1 VNAARIRRE
10 FSVLLMQ
17 IRREFWEHRVL
28 LFAPA
33 ALSGLF
39 LLMCLLAGTRFATGW
54 FSIGGVESGSGGT
67 LPPEFVGLMHVIFTT
82 VLYLLMAVVAFAYLA
97 DCLYSERKDR
107 SILFWKSLP
116 VSDTTTVMAKLL
128 VALVAVPFVV
138 YVFSLAANVLA
149 SGIFKATYVIQERP
163 GGRHWTW
170 FHWLRLNGLL
180 FVDIFVLALWFAP
193 VAAYQLLIS
202 VWAKR
207 AAFVW
212 TVLPPVALV
221 LGERMFFNSWHI
233 GSFLGYRL
241 GGVMFAPSG
250 AKVEGVE
257 AFMRSVDAIP
267 LLARPDLWFGVALA
281 VPLLY
286 LTIRIRRHSD
296 DT

>member
-1 VNAARIRRE
+1 
-10 FSVLLMQ
+10 
-17 IRREFWEHRVL
+17 
-28 LFAPA
+28 
-33 ALSGLF
+33 
-39 LLMCLLAGTRFATGW
+39 
-54 FSIGGVESGSGGT
+54 
-67 LPPEFVGLMHVIFTT
+67 MHVIFTT

-138 YVFSLAANVLA
+138 YLFSLGANLLA
-149 SGIFKATYVIQERP
+149 SVIFKTTYVIQDRP
-163 GGRHWTW
+163 GGRQWTW

-180 FVDIFVLALWFAP
+180 LADIFILALWFAP

-221 LGERMFFNSWHI
+221 LGERMFFNSWNI
-233 GSFLGYRL
+233 GTFLGYRL
-241 GGVMFAPSG
+241 GGVMLGRSG
-250 AKVEGVE
+250 GEVDGPET
-257 AFMRSVDAIP
+257 FMRGVNAIP
-267 LLARPDLWFGVALA
+267 LLAKPDLWIGVALA
-281 VPLLY
+281 VALLY
-286 LTIRIRRHSD
+286 ATIRIRRHSD